1 MLFLMKYTWCWPI
14 CRFEFAFQ
22 FSFQKLTRNEDGFY
36 TKAAAPASE
45 LMHVCLSYATV
56 RPRKF
61 PGKSPLPQCLPFLH
75 LTIILLTLG
84 RLIFRKLL
92 SQNSS
97 SWSEERA
104 WYLGRQREWTGTWE
118 SGSHFSSTTSSLVAL
133 GGACHFP
140 GLSGFIC
147 KLERPGDDK
156 SESIHHH
163 AWKCSRNDSFLP
175 ADFHFP
181 SVR

>member
-1 MLFLMKYTWCWPI
+1 
-14 CRFEFAFQ
+14 
-22 FSFQKLTRNEDGFY
+22 
-36 TKAAAPASE
+36 
-45 LMHVCLSYATV
+45 MHVLLSYATV

-61 PGKSPLPQCLPFLH
+61 PGKSPLPQCLQFLH
-75 LTIILLTLG
+75 LTMILLDLG

-104 WYLGRQREWTGTWE
+104 WYLGRQREWTGTRE
-118 SGSHFSSTTSSLVAL
+118 SGSYFSSTASSLVAL
-133 GGACHFP
+133 GEACHFP

-147 KLERPGDDK
+147 KLEQPGDDK
-156 SESIHHH
+156 SESIHYH

>member
-1 MLFLMKYTWCWPI
+1 
-14 CRFEFAFQ
+14 
-22 FSFQKLTRNEDGFY
+22 
-36 TKAAAPASE
+36 
-45 LMHVCLSYATV
+45 MHVCLSYATV

-118 SGSHFSSTTSSLVAL
+118 SGSHFSPTTSSLVAL